1 MTLVVDASVALK
13 WFVEEP
19 GSTPARRLLA
29 GQEPLIAPDLLIA
42 EVFNA
47 AWRLLRR
54 GELAATQHDV
64 IVARLAD
71 IFAELVPLLPIAS
84 AAASIGRILDHP
96 IYDCLY
102 IALAERT
109 GTRMVTADRRLLAR
123 VADTR
128 WQPLI
133 ENLKPLPP

>member
-19 GSTPARRLLA
+19 GSAPARGLLA
-29 GQEPLIAPDLLIA
+29 GEEPLIAPDLLVA

-47 AWRLLRR
+47 AWRLLRS
-54 GELAATQHDV
+54 GEIAARQHDV

-71 IFAELVPLLPIAS
+71 IFAELVPLVPIAS
-84 AAASIGRILDHP
+84 LAASIGRTLDHP

-102 IALAERT
+102 IALAERA
-109 GTRMVTADRRLLAR
+109 GSRMVTADRRLLVR
-123 VADTR
+123 VTDTR

-133 ENLKPLPP
+133 DDLNTMPQ